1 MSLFHSFY
9 ADSHL
14 CAPPA
19 NITGCFKGSYRLII
33 GLTGGIASGKS
44 TAAKLLGTFGAH
56 IIDADQLGHRA
67 YLQGTDAFDQ
77 VVSTFGADVVG
88 EDGEIDRA
96 ALGDKV
102 FGAGNRLDELT
113 AIVWPAIR
121 RMAEEEIATV
131 QATKSNNCIVL
142 EAAVLLEAGW
152 QDIGD
157 EVWVTVIDREVAI
170 ERATARDGIDRE
182 AVQARIDAQ
191 LSNEERIAAANRV
204 IDNSKD
210 EPHLTAQLEHLW
222 QDIRSER

>member
-1 MSLFHSFY
+1 M
-9 ADSHL
+9 A
-14 CAPPA
+14 
-19 NITGCFKGSYRLII
+19 GCVKGSSRLII

-56 IIDADQLGHRA
+56 VIDADKLGHRA
-67 YLQGTDAFDQ
+67 YLQGTEAFDQ
-77 VVSTFGADVVG
+77 VVATFGADVIG

-96 ALGDKV
+96 ALGSKV

-121 RMAEEEIATV
+121 RMAEEEIATT
-131 QATKSNNCIVL
+131 QADDKNRCIVL

-152 QDIGD
+152 QDIAD
-157 EVWVTVIDREVAI
+157 EVWVTVVDREVAI
-170 ERATARDGIDRE
+170 ERASARDGSDRG

-191 LSNEERIAAANRV
+191 LSNEERTAAANRV

-210 EPHLTAQLEHLW
+210 EAHLTTQLEQLW
-222 QDIRSER
+222 QEIRSE